1 MSRPLP
7 ELLPNHWSNL
17 SQVVYYR
24 TYARQDNGRIE
35 HWPDTVER
43 VIRGNVKDHKVTEA
57 EIARLRHFMMN
68 RKALPAGRGLWFS
81 GTDAHSKMGG
91 AALNNCWFLKG
102 DDWQNLVLAQD
113 LLMLGGG
120 VGFSIQKKFVT
131 ALPEIKKGVAI
142 REESSSSYVV
152 DDSREGWC
160 ELVRRTLESYF
171 FTGKSF
177 DYSLKNIRPKGEAIK
192 GFGGRTAGPDPLRLA
207 IKKISARI
215 GEKWSSGGKVS
226 PLGMMDLLCIIGE
239 MVVSGNVRR
248 SAILILGDA
257 TDSEFLHSKRW
268 DLGTLPSYRA
278 MANLSV
284 GIKNISELSPEFW
297 ETFEHGEPFG
307 IVHLDNIQTYGRM
320 GEKKHDD
327 AIGVNPCA
335 ETTLTNGEPCN
346 LQDIFLPRLDNEEEF
361 IEAARLMHRY
371 GKRITCEK
379 FHHSV
384 NATAVAKYRRVG
396 TGITGCLQSTLFNK
410 KTLDRVYAEIQKEN
424 VNYSREL
431 GIPESIR
438 TTVIKPSGT
447 LSLLGDCLPGIHPAY
462 SKYYLRRV
470 RFDKNDPLIPILKS
484 AGHPLEPMATLD
496 GGIDP
501 NTLVV
506 SFPCETLEGDP
517 TADSGFDTFKQLD
530 TLLFAQKHWADQ
542 SVSVTIYYKRE
553 ELSKIK
559 NWVSKHLSE
568 IKTVSFL
575 AHSEHGFK
583 QAPYESLNQKNF
595 EILRSNIKPADF
607 SGLSKVFEGDL
618 ADCEGTACPA
628 K

>member
-1 MSRPLP
+1 MSQQPL
-7 ELLPNHWSNL
+7 NSWSNL

-24 TYARQDNGRIE
+24 TYSRQDSGHAE
-35 HWPDTVER
+35 HWADTVER
-43 VIRGNVKDHKVTEA
+43 VIRGNVKDHNVSEQ
-57 EIARLRHFMMN
+57 EISRLRYFMLN

-81 GTDAHSKMGG
+81 GTEAHSKMGG
-91 AALNNCWFLKG
+91 AALNNCWFLTG
-102 DDWQNLVLAQD
+102 DNWEHLVLAQD

-120 VGFSIQKKFVT
+120 VGFSIQSKFVST
-131 ALPEIKKGVAI
+131 LSPIKPSVVI
-142 REESSSSYVV
+142 HENSSSNYVV

-171 FTGKSF
+171 VTGQSF
-177 DYSLKNIRPKGEAIK
+177 EYSLKNIRPKGEAIK
-192 GFGGRTAGPDPLRLA
+192 GFGGRTAGPDPLRQA
-207 IKKISARI
+207 ISKISERMKPFMGKKISA
-215 GEKWSSGGKVS
+215 
-226 PLGMMDLLCIIGE
+226 LGMMDLLCIIGE

-248 SAILILGDA
+248 SAILIMGDA
-257 TDSEFLHSKRW
+257 SDTEFLKSKRW

-284 GIKNISELSPEFW
+284 GIRNYSELSPAFW

-307 IVHLDNIQTYGRM
+307 IIHLSNIQTYGRM

-346 LQDIFLPRLDNEEEF
+346 LQDIFLPRLDNEAEF

-371 GKRITCEK
+371 GKRITMER

-396 TGITGCLQSTLFNK
+396 TGITGCLQSELFNK
-410 KTLDRVYAEIQKEN
+410 RTLDRVYSEIQNEN
-424 VNYSREL
+424 LRYSREL
-431 GIPESIR
+431 GIAESIR

-447 LSLLGDCLPGIHPAY
+447 LSLLGDCLPGIHPSY
-462 SKYYLRRV
+462 SKYYVRRI
-470 RFDKNDPLIPILKS
+470 RFDKNDPLIPVLRS
-484 AGHPLEPMATLD
+484 AGHPIEPMVTLD
-496 GGIDP
+496 GGVDP

-506 SFPCETLEGDP
+506 SFPCETPDGDP
-517 TADSGFDTFKQLD
+517 LADAGFGTMKQLD
-530 TLLFAQKHWADQ
+530 TLLFAQKHWSDQ
-542 SVSVTIYYKRE
+542 SVSVTVYYKRE
-553 ELSKIK
+553 ELGKIK
-559 NWVSKHLSE
+559 KWVESHLNE

-575 AHSEHGFK
+575 AHSDHGFK
-583 QAPYESLNQKNF
+583 QAPYESIDQKAF
-595 EILRSNIKPADF
+595 ETLYSKVKPADF
-607 SGLSKVFEGDL
+607 SRITSIIDDELSS
-618 ADCEGTACPA
+618 DCEGTICPA